1 MQIRNAV
8 EFFYAADILRRHD
21 LTALMIE
28 IDPLL
33 LRGTKQRRST
43 MDTIESMGNVF
54 LCRNE
59 YR

>member
-21 LTALMIE
+21 LSALMIE

-33 LRGTKQRRST
+33 LRGTERRCST
-43 MDTIESMGNVF
+43 MESIGVNAS
-54 LCRNE
+54 CRNE
-59 YR
+59 HR